1 MACHTPIITFKR
13 ETALLTG
20 PMNVEH
26 AIRTISLFA
35 DYRFIRRYKYWN
47 GDTNRSETCYV
58 FSDQGKVVT
67 YDCLRELRI
76 QAKKLEA
83 LWT

>member
-1 MACHTPIITFKR
+1 MKVSEAISTI
-13 ETALLTG
+13 ETLG
-20 PMNVEH
+20 GYKF
-26 AIRTISLFA
+26 S
-35 DYRFIRRYKYWN
+35 RRYRYWN

-83 LWT
+83 LWA